1 MDTYGPIP
9 HKTPPLVQTART
21 SRLHLDHRC
30 AKICAINLM
39 LRNLSGDVYCGNSLT
54 AEMTTL
60 WMVRNGFI
68 EEEEKPEA
76 PDKIKT
82 MAKEN
87 NRRLE
92 AA

>member
-1 MDTYGPIP
+1 
-9 HKTPPLVQTART
+9 
-21 SRLHLDHRC
+21 
-30 AKICAINLM
+30 
-39 LRNLSGDVYCGNSLT
+39 VYCGNSLT